1 MTVLEII
8 AETKLGPKTLTDHP
22 ILRAALRRTDN
33 SARSHPNQVDRDRL
47 SSIVEL
53 LSAYEQEPDSDER
66 ANILR
71 TLEELSLNESLEV
84 PVQTVDEWEATV
96 GSKDP
101 AFGEAKNALERRRR
115 DFHKKYFSLRA
126 RAGLETQQDVARK
139 AGIRRSYV
147 AVIEA
152 GLHLPKQKILQKLA
166 KAFEVDVSDL
176 IT

>member
-8 AETKLGPKTLTDHP
+8 AERKLGSKILGDHSG
-22 ILRAALRRTDN
+22 LQKALQQIDN
-33 SARSHPNQVDRDRL
+33 SARANPSQLDKERL
-47 SSIVEL
+47 FSIVEL
-53 LSAYEQEPDSDER
+53 LSAYEQETDSDER

-71 TLEELSLNESLEV
+71 TLKELSLNEPLEV
-84 PVQTVDEWEATV
+84 PVKTIDEWEA
-96 GSKDP
+96 KLAFEDP
-101 AFGEAKNALERRRR
+101 AFGKAKKVFERRRR

-152 GLHLPKQKILQKLA
+152 GLHLPKQKTLQKLA